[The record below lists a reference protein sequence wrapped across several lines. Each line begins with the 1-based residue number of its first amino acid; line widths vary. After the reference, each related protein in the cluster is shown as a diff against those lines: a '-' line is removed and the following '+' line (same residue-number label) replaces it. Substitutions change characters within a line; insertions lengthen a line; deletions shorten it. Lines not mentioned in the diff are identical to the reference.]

1 MRRPVPAAILLIATA
16 AMGAC
21 ATNAAEG
28 GSPAPLASGES
39 VGLGP
44 VAGGVMRSGDSF
56 ALMSQQYTPRA
67 GPVAATG
74 ASAWVRP
81 APAPAF
87 VASGPPPAADPP
99 APDPIAAAS
108 RQAAAPPARSASAS
122 EIARPEAAAPDAPA
136 APDPALRTAGL
147 ALFNSY
153 SCGTCHAFADAN
165 ASGAIGP
172 SLDRNPRL
180 TKELAVDVMTTGRGA
195 MPSFAGQM
203 SDTEIAT
210 LADYLVAFTRR

>member
-1 MRRPVPAAILLIATA
+1 MRPAVAAAVLLIATA
-16 AMGAC
+16 ACTTDSVGNSSSA
-21 ATNAAEG
+21 
-28 GSPAPLASGES
+28 SRASGES
-39 VGLGP
+39 AGP
-44 VAGGVMRSGDSF
+44 GPAVGGVMRSGDSF

-87 VASGPPPAADPP
+87 IASGPPPPADPP
-99 APDPIAAAS
+99 APDPIEAAS
-108 RQAAAPPARSASAS
+108 RRVAAPPARSASAS
-122 EIARPEAAAPDAPA
+122 EIARPEAAVPDAPPP
-136 APDPALRTAGL
+136 PDPALRTAGL
-147 ALFNSY
+147 ALFSSY

-180 TKELAVDVMTTGRGA
+180 TKAFAIDVMTTGRGA

-203 SDTEIAT
+203 SDAEIAT
-210 LADYLVAFTRR
+210 LADYLMAFTRR